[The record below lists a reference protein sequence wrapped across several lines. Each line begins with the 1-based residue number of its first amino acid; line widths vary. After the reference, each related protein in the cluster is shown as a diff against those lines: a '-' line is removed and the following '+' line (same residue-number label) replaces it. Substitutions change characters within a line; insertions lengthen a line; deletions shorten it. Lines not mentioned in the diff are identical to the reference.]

1 MKGLIIIYPRLKI
14 DLNKIKQKF
23 SLLLS
28 EIELYG
34 LDNEQESLW
43 YKIKQK
49 VEELQKDIRR
59 VKCLIKENELE
70 V

>member
-1 MKGLIIIYPRLKI
+1 M
-14 DLNKIKQKF
+14 
-23 SLLLS
+23 
-28 EIELYG
+28 
-34 LDNEQESLW
+34 DNEQENLW

-49 VEELQKDIRR
+49 VEELQKDIRK